1 MAYALDLQVNELP
14 LREAALAYAELGWP
28 VLPLKP
34 RQKQP
39 ATKHG
44 LHDASISRSVINEW
58 WDRWPTANIGLRTG
72 IAFDALDLDGRSG
85 VEALY
90 KMKPEYYHP
99 GPISATG
106 NGYHLLFKVSGSKNH
121 AKMADVP
128 IDFRGKNGYIVVA
141 PSVHPLGHKY
151 RWQQGGTVP
160 VVPPWLAAYLF
171 QPKVTRTTDPN
182 DQALKEALD
191 RAGDLVEIFTAM
203 GREVLRGPNNLMVLS
218 CPFHE
223 GDNEPSLYIYPNNTF
238 YCFGCGNNAD
248 RTRAGWGDALN
259 VKKWIKTGKLRN

>member
-1 MAYALDLQVNELP
+1 MADIMLTNDMP
-14 LREAALAYAELGWP
+14 LREAALTYAELGWP

-34 RQKQP
+34 RTKQP

-44 LHDASISRSVINEW
+44 LHDASISKSKINDW
-58 WDRWPTANIGLRTG
+58 WDKWPDANIGLRTG
-72 IAFDALDLDGRSG
+72 IAFDALDLDGRAG
-85 VEALY
+85 VQAFY
-90 KMKPEYYHP
+90 KIKPDYYHS

-141 PSVHPLGHKY
+141 PSIHPLGHRYK
-151 RWQQGGTVP
+151 WQQSGDRVP
-160 VVPPWLAAYLF
+160 AVPPWLAAFLF
-171 QPKVTRTTDPN
+171 QPKVERTTDPN
-182 DQALKEALD
+182 DPALKDALD
-191 RAGDLVEIFTAM
+191 RAGDLESIFKAM
-203 GREVLRGPNNLMVLS
+203 GREVMRGPNNLLVLS
-218 CPFHE
+218 CPFHA

-238 YCFGCGNNAD
+238 FCFGCGNNPD

-259 VKKWIKTGKLRN
+259 VKKWLKTGKLRN